1 MMDEPDSEYVAD
13 EIATEPERLGPSDD
27 DWWRELQTEIDAEST
42 SNTTTGLGEAEICWR
57 ATGLREA
64 EICWRA
70 ADKQFAFARNLSTLP
85 AESNGG
91 TPDLRRLME

>member
-1 MMDEPDSEYVAD
+1 MINESDSEYVAD
-13 EIATEPERLGPSDD
+13 EIATEPQRLGPSDD

-42 SNTTTGLGEAEICWR
+42 SST

-70 ADKQFAFARNLSTLP
+70 ADEQFAFARNLSALP
-85 AESNGG
+85 AESNGR